1 MLIIGVSHCVIIRK
15 LIGAMNFNKGY
26 EAALG
31 KLIV

>member
-15 LIGAMNFNKGY
+15 LIGARNFNKGY